1 MISCNGD
8 CFNCPYPDVP
18 DECLSKP
25 LTGQEMDCAEKEE
38 IDRIK
43 QLDIP
48 EKLKRKRIYYWEN
61 RDKELEKQRTRRKEN
76 LSARRAYDLEH
87 QRKYRAEIKQKY
99 GPEQRKIANS
109 RKRRGW
115 TQKGLADMIGVSEY
129 TVLNW
134 ENGHSRANW
143 DLICGVFPELKRN
156 GSKKEA
162 M

>member
-48 EKLKRKRIYYWEN
+48 EKL
-61 RDKELEKQRTRRKEN
+61 T
-76 LSARRAYDLEH
+76 S
-87 QRKYRAEIKQKY
+87 
-99 GPEQRKIANS
+99 S
-109 RKRRGW
+109 
-115 TQKGLADMIGVSEY
+115 
-129 TVLNW
+129 
-134 ENGHSRANW
+134 
-143 DLICGVFPELKRN
+143 
-156 GSKKEA
+156 
-162 M
+162 